1 MQPPTS
7 RSNIQSSAD
16 KPGMSQ
22 WMRFFLGTMAYAM
35 LWVVLSGYGSH
46 SSWII
51 GVPAVIAASW
61 ARSRLSSPGRK
72 VLSARGI
79 LRLLPVFLWESFR
92 GGIDVARRVIGLRLD
107 VEPGVF
113 DYQLR
118 LAAPFER
125 ILFAVL
131 VSLLPGTL
139 SADMQGSQMRIHT
152 LDLRADVTAELDRLE
167 RLVAACFGQSLA
179 DQTDLAR

>member
-1 MQPPTS
+1 
-7 RSNIQSSAD
+7 
-16 KPGMSQ
+16 
-22 WMRFFLGTMAYAM
+22 
-35 LWVVLSGYGSH
+35 
-46 SSWII
+46 
-51 GVPAVIAASW
+51 
-61 ARSRLSSPGRK
+61 
-72 VLSARGI
+72 
-79 LRLLPVFLWESFR
+79 LLPVFIWESFR
-92 GGIDVARRVIGLRLD
+92 GAIDVARRVIGWQLD

-125 ILFAVL
+125 ILFVVL

-179 DQTDLAR
+179 DRPDLAQ